1 MDKKTIRDIDVYDK
15 RVLVRVDFN
24 VPIKDGKITDDT
36 RIVEALPTIR
46 ELLGKGAKVVLVS
59 HLGRPDGKYNA
70 EFSLNPVYERLKK
83 LLPNT
88 NVLMSDDVVGDD
100 AVSKSSQ
107 LKMGEILL
115 LENVRFES
123 GEELNDKDLS
133 EKLAN
138 LCDVFVFDAF
148 GTSHRKHS
156 STYGVA
162 CMRPNAIGLLVER
175 ELKMISGTI
184 EAPKRPFVA
193 ILGGAKVKDKI
204 GIVKSLIG
212 KANTIIIGGGMAFTF
227 LKAQDYNIGKSL
239 CDDEQLAY
247 CKEIIELAKDSH
259 VNLLLPSDVVI
270 ADAIDSESGECVNIS
285 EGIPS
290 DKMGVDIGK
299 KTIKQYVK
307 AIKRSKTVIWNGPM
321 GVFENKAF
329 SEGTYKVAKAV
340 AKCHGTTIVG
350 GGDSVSAIV
359 NMGLKKKISHLSTG
373 GGASLKL
380 LEGKVLPAVD
390 IIENKII

>member
-46 ELLGKGAKVVLVS
+46 ELLNKGAKVVLVS
-59 HLGRPDGKYNA
+59 HLGRPDGEYKA
-70 EFSLNPVYERLKK
+70 EFSLKPVCERLKK
-83 LLPNT
+83 LLPNV
-88 NVLMSDDVVGDD
+88 NILMSDDVVGDD
-100 AVSKSSQ
+100 AVSKSNQ

-133 EKLAN
+133 EKLAS

-204 GIVKSLIG
+204 GIVKSLID

-227 LKAQDYNIGKSL
+227 LKAQGYNIGKSL
-239 CDDEQLAY
+239 CDDEQWDY
-247 CKEIIELAKDSH
+247 CKEIIGLAKDNN
-259 VNLLLPSDVVI
+259 VNLLLPSDVI
-270 ADAIDSESGECVNIS
+270 ISDAIDGESGEYVDIS
-285 EGIPS
+285 QGIPA

-299 KTIKQYVK
+299 NTIKQYVK
-307 AIKRSKTVIWNGPM
+307 AIKRAKTVIWNGPM

-380 LEGKVLPAVD
+380 FEGKVLPAVD